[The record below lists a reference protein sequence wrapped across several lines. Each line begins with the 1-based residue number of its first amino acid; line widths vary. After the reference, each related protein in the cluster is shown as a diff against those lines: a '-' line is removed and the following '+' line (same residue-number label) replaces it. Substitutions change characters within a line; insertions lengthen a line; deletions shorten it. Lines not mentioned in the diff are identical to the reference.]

1 MAYEDQTFSR
11 SGPSHLTA
19 VDWSNLNHKRSV
31 LASLVQGVYTLQHDQ
46 RHNRKYP
53 YALAHPWWDSFNFQV
68 YQRLVDNNDGSIFG
82 VVFRLL
88 SSCHQTGGPPQYVIA
103 FRGTIMKPENWEEDV
118 KLNVKVV
125 LNRIQKSN
133 RFRTALEAAT
143 QAIQIEHK
151 CVWLVG
157 HSLGSS
163 LALAVGREIVK
174 KFKVRLETYLFNPP
188 FISLPIERIKNN
200 KVKTGIRYLTSFVTA
215 GLTQLTAAAAVAVT
229 TETSK
234 KDYFAMLSTWVP
246 YVFINR
252 ADPICSE
259 YAGYFKNRESMEAI
273 GAGKIVRIAT
283 KRSVLSMF
291 SSHEPLHL
299 LPCAHITLNVTA
311 ATRFK
316 EAHGICK
323 EWLKFKEAHGIDQWW
338 RRDLKVECKQYQ
350 YK

>member
-1 MAYEDQTFSR
+1 MAYVDQTFSR
-11 SGPSHLTA
+11 SGPSYISA
-19 VDWSNLNHKRSV
+19 VDWSNINHKRSV

-53 YALAHPWWDSFNFQV
+53 CALAHPWWDSFNFRV
-68 YQRLVDNNDGSIFG
+68 HDRLVDNKDGSIFG
-82 VVFRLL
+82 LVYSLI
-88 SSCHQTGGPPQYVIA
+88 SSPHQQTDGPPQYVIA

-118 KLNVKVV
+118 KMNLKVF

-133 RFRTALEAAT
+133 RFRTALEAT
-143 QAIQIEHK
+143 TKFKHER
-151 CVWLVG
+151 VWLVG
-157 HSLGSS
+157 HSQGSS

-188 FISLPIERIKNN
+188 FISLPIERVKNS
-200 KVKTGIRYLTSFVTA
+200 KVKAGLRFVSSFVTV
-215 GLTQLTAAAAVAVT
+215 GLTAAAVAVVSDA
-229 TETSK
+229 SK
-234 KDYFAMLSTWVP
+234 KDHFAMLSTWVP
-246 YVFINR
+246 YLFINR

-259 YAGYFKNRESMEAI
+259 YVGYFKNREAMEAI
-273 GAGKIVRIAT
+273 GVGAIVRVAT

-291 SSHEPLHL
+291 SSSEPMHL
-299 LPCAHITLNVTA
+299 LPSAHITLNVTA